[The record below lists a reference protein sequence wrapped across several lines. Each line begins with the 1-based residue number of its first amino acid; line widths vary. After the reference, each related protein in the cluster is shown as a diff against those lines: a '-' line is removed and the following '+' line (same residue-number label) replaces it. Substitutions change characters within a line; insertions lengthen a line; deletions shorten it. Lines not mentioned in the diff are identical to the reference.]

1 MEEIHFLSKNMF
13 FVGLEYSEEVLYFLL
28 IIDWGYIC
36 KFLYCY
42 FVEHVHHEDE
52 GGMIVGLI
60 FDGLD
65 IKNYFRIEFH
75 EEIENL
81 IQCSLFSSFFAVFIE
96 CFKHIDSPIVQS
108 NSKIELFQIGN
119 RIISFFDPLNCI
131 VDKTT
136 IKIDP
141 FLEIADHLIIF
152 GVHIELCN
160 VIIFQFHYKL
170 REFSKFPSI
179 EIILHH
185 QLEYFF
191 LFCVEI

>member
-1 MEEIHFLSKNMF
+1 M
-13 FVGLEYSEEVLYFLL
+13 
-28 IIDWGYIC
+28 
-36 KFLYCY
+36 
-42 FVEHVHHEDE
+42 
-52 GGMIVGLI
+52 GLI

-75 EEIENL
+75 EEVENL

-108 NSKIELFQIGN
+108 NSKVELFQIGN